1 MGVPVPPDSLLG
13 RTLASI
19 APVDED
25 ARAAA
30 VARQLQLTKPPGS
43 LGRLETLGNQ
53 LSAIAGTCPPP
64 MPEPALVAV
73 FAGDH
78 GVQAAQQVS
87 PWPQEVTRQMAAN
100 IALGGAAVSVLA
112 RVSGADVRVFD
123 VGMLAPLDL
132 DAVRDTRVRPGTDDL
147 SVGPAM
153 SGSDAVAALEVGIQA
168 ARQAAAE
175 GYRCLV
181 MGEVGIGNTTPAAAL
196 VSVFTGAPASDVTGR
211 GAGADDAMLQ
221 RKIDVV
227 ERGIATN
234 RVTAEDPLAAL
245 AAVGGLEHA
254 AMAGYALGGAA
265 AGLPVVVDGVIAC
278 SAALVAVA
286 LAPAASGYLI
296 AGHDGVEAGIAV
308 ALRHLGLDP
317 VVALDL
323 RLGEGSGA
331 VTVLPIV
338 RGAAAILRDMAT
350 FDSAGVSGQ
359 E

>member
-1 MGVPVPPDSLLG
+1 MTISPESLLA

-19 APVDED
+19 TAVDEE

-43 LGRLETLGNQ
+43 LGRLEDLGNQ
-53 LSAIAGTCPPP
+53 LAAVAGSCPPP
-64 MPEPALVAV
+64 DPSPALVGV

-78 GVQAAQQVS
+78 GVQSAHQVS

-112 RVSGADVRVFD
+112 RTAGADVRVFD

-132 DAVRDTRVRPGTDDL
+132 DGVRDARVRPGTDDFTA
-147 SVGPAM
+147 GPAM
-153 SGSDAVAALEVGIQA
+153 SEADAVAALEAGILA
-168 ARQAAAE
+168 ARQAVAE

-196 VSVFTGAPASDVTGR
+196 ISVFTGADAATVTGR
-211 GAGADDAMLQ
+211 GAGADDATLA
-221 RKIDVV
+221 RKVDVV
-227 ERGIATN
+227 RRGIAAN
-234 RVTAEDPLAAL
+234 AARADEPLAAL

-254 AMAGYALGGAA
+254 ALAGFVLGGAA
-265 AGLPVVVDGVIAC
+265 ARLPVIIDGVIAC
-278 SAALVAVA
+278 SAALAAVA
-286 LAPAASGYLI
+286 LAPAASGYLV
-296 AGHDGVEAGIAV
+296 AGHDGVEAGIGV
-308 ALRHLGLDP
+308 ALEHLGIAP
-317 VVALDL
+317 VVSLDL

-338 RGAAAILRDMAT
+338 RGAAALLREMAT
-350 FDSAGVSGQ
+350 FDSAGVSGR